1 MSKTPQQELIEKD
14 VDDFAALAAV
24 AKSDGG
30 KILVQTLMTDVV
42 GAVERLT
49 NYKGKTLD
57 ELISICADLNANL
70 SLVRTL
76 TRAEKNK
83 KLAQEALQEAL
94 QE

>member
-14 VDDFAALAAV
+14 VDDFSALAAV

>member
-24 AKSDGG
+24 AKTDGG
-30 KILVQTLMTDVV
+30 KILVQTLMADVV

-83 KLAQEALQEAL
+83 KLAQEALEEAL